1 MMIKVR
7 MNNGEVRMVTARY
20 YSQLIEKGEAKDFDG
35 KEEKTVIETK
45 EEKEPRKRRTKNA
58 T

>member
-1 MMIKVR
+1 MMIKVK

-20 YSQLIEKGEAKDFDG
+20 YSQLIEKGEAEDFDG